1 VQQRIAGPVG
11 FAPTYDPEFVESFEI
26 GFKYNSPGGN
36 FTLNAAAFFADYTDI
51 QLETIDPNGG
61 VAPQLENAGAAEI
74 KGFELEARWT
84 PIESWFVEGALG
96 HLDATITEAEPNAT
110 LSGGPSV
117 GDTVPHV
124 PSWTFSGAIIKE
136 FGLGDNGTLTP
147 RVDYAYRTEVLFSP
161 DNDPRD
167 SQKAHGILNA
177 SVGWVSAN
185 DKFSVNAYV
194 NNIGDIHRLY
204 YTDQSPSSSAQSDRV
219 GRGREWYLTGEY
231 RY

>member
-1 VQQRIAGPVG
+1 
-11 FAPTYDPEFVESFEI
+11 
-26 GFKYNSPGGN
+26 
-36 FTLNAAAFFADYTDI
+36 
-51 QLETIDPNGG
+51 
-61 VAPQLENAGAAEI
+61 
-74 KGFELEARWT
+74 LEARWT

-96 HLDATITEAEPNAT
+96 HLDATITEADPNAT

-147 RVDYAYRTEVLFSP
+147 RVDYAYRTKVLFSP

-167 SQKAHGILNA
+167 SQKSHGILNA

-204 YTDQSPSSSAQSDRV
+204 YTDQSPSSSARSDRV
-219 GRGREWYLTGEY
+219 GRGREWYVTGEY
-231 RY
+231 RF